1 MENSIKKRMKIAI
14 NLAQKSLKFND
25 VPIGC
30 VIFDS
35 NNKCIG
41 KGYNS
46 CIKNNDPS
54 AHAEVLAIK
63 NACKKKK
70 TLVLENS
77 SLYVTLEP
85 CQMCE
90 TLIKATRIKNI
101 FFGAYN
107 IKYRKDRILHP
118 NKNFFFSESK
128 YCFNGGFEE
137 ELCAKILKDFFI
149 RLREIT

>member
-1 MENSIKKRMKIAI
+1 MENFTKKRMKMAI
-14 NLAQKSLKFND
+14 NLAEKSLEFND

-70 TLVLENS
+70 NS
-77 SLYVTLEP
+77 
-85 CQMCE
+85 
-90 TLIKATRIKNI
+90 RFRKN
-101 FFGAYN
+101 
-107 IKYRKDRILHP
+107 
-118 NKNFFFSESK
+118 
-128 YCFNGGFEE
+128 
-137 ELCAKILKDFFI
+137 
-149 RLREIT
+149 

>member
-107 IKYRKDRILHP
+107 IKHRKDRILHP
-118 NKNFFFSESK
+118 NKNFFFLNLSIVLME
-128 YCFNGGFEE
+128 
-137 ELCAKILKDFFI
+137 D
-149 RLREIT
+149 LRKNYAQKF